1 MSTVLFTIQAAPV
14 GQLELSPQTTDP
26 TEQQMDEETTARDN
40 LLKTLIPSLQSLQT
54 QTQFARVGEVT
65 GFELLGT
72 EPTAWSTLN
81 NYVLLLEVA
90 RGSINHEWVVNELL
104 KALPDGSHTSE
115 LGVFTPLASS
125 SSSQS

>member
-26 TEQQMDEETTARDN
+26 TQQQMDEETTARDN
-40 LLKTLIPSLQSLQT
+40 LLKTLIPSLRSLQA

-65 GFELLGT
+65 GFDLLGT

-90 RGSINHEWVVNELL
+90 RGSIDQEWVVNELL
-104 KALPDGSHTSE
+104 KALPDGSHALV

-125 SSSQS
+125 SSAQS